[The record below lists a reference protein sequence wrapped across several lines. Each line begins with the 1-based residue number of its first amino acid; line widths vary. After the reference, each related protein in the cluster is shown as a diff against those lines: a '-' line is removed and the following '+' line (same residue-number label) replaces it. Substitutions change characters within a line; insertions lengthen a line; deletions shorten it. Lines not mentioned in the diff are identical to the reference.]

1 MGLRD
6 KATQAVGDAA
16 HTYAAEAHRSGVPI
30 YCPVLPKPSAFA
42 AGMAVDSWALAIDAI
57 EAAGWHL
64 EQWAIDPSGNARPV
78 FRRVVD
84 ETLASH

>member
-1 MGLRD
+1 MGLKS
-6 KATQAVGDAA
+6 KAEQAVGDAA
-16 HTYAAEAHRSGVPI
+16 HTYAAEAARSGVPV

-42 AGMAVDSWALAIDAI
+42 HGMTVDSWALAIDAI

-64 EQWAIDPSGNARPV
+64 EQWAIDPGGNARPV

-84 ETLASH
+84 ETTVSH